1 MLTGVLGALTQH
13 DVRRILS
20 FHIVSQI
27 GYMVFGLVLLTP
39 LGLAASIFY
48 VSHHIIV
55 KTNLFLIGGLIERTG
70 RTSSLFELGRLSRAR
85 PWLGLLC
92 LRPAFSL
99 AGIPPLSGFWA
110 KLLILRAGL
119 DGRAYGTTAI
129 ALLVGLFTLLSMLK
143 IWNEVFW
150 KPSPQHHDVSQGKI
164 PLRLLLPSLALA
176 AVTVWIGLSAD
187 TLLRLSGEAARQLF
201 DQELYRTTLL
211 GQAVIMVPTNEGGM
225 P

>member
-1 MLTGVLGALTQH
+1 MTKLRVYALLRIFTLVFIHEPDWTYQILLVTAALTMLTGVLGALAQH

-20 FHIVSQI
+20 FHIVNQI
-27 GYMVFGLVLLTP
+27 GYMVFGLALLTP
-39 LGLAASIFY
+39 LGLAASILY

-70 RTSSLFELGRLSRAR
+70 RTSSLFELGRLFRAR

-99 AGIPPLSGFWA
+99 AGIPLLSGFWA

-129 ALLVGLFTLLSMLK
+129 ALLVG
-143 IWNEVFW
+143 
-150 KPSPQHHDVSQGKI
+150 
-164 PLRLLLPSLALA
+164 ALHPA
-176 AVTVWIGLSAD
+176 
-187 TLLRLSGEAARQLF
+187 F
-201 DQELYRTTLL
+201 DAQDLE
-211 GQAVIMVPTNEGGM
+211 
-225 P
+225 